1 MVKIRWTDKA
11 TRHLNSIYEYIASD
25 SEVYAERYVK
35 SLISSTDKLKQMPEC
50 GRKVPELESYSF
62 RENIF
67 RNHRVVYRI
76 RGFDGNIDILAVVHG
91 AQNFTKRFFKKE

>member
-11 TRHLNSIYEYIASD
+11 TRHLNSIYEYITND
-25 SEVYAERYVK
+25 SKGYAERYVK

-62 RENIF
+62 REIIF
-67 RNHRVVYRI
+67 RNHRIVYRI
-76 RGFDGNIDILAVVHG
+76 SEINKNTDILAVVHD
-91 AQNFTKRFFKKE
+91 AQDFTKRLFKKE